1 MDSVGVRSR
10 VKSSTRSRLR
20 HSLAT
25 LVVVA
30 SSLIGAAAYA
40 HHSISSTYLEDH
52 TVVIEGQLVQLLFRN
67 PHSFVHLVVREK
79 DGTNVRYAV
88 EWGGANQLG
97 VTGVGRDT
105 LKIGDRLIISGNP
118 ARNKRDHRVRMLTLE
133 RPKDGFGWG
142 RRPGEVVE

>member
-1 MDSVGVRSR
+1 M
-10 VKSSTRSRLR
+10 KSSTSSRLR
-20 HSLAT
+20 RSLAT
-25 LVVVA
+25 LLVAA
-30 SSLIGAAAYA
+30 SSLLGAAAHA
-40 HHSISSTYLEDH
+40 HHSIGSTYLEDQ
-52 TVVIEGQLVQLLFRN
+52 TVVIEGQLAQLLFRN
-67 PHSFVHLVVREK
+67 PHSFVHLIVREK

-97 VTGVGRDT
+97 VSVARDT

-142 RRPGEVVE
+142 RKPGEVVE

>member
-1 MDSVGVRSR
+1 M
-10 VKSSTRSRLR
+10 KSSISSRLR

-25 LVVVA
+25 LLVAA

-40 HHSISSTYLEDH
+40 HHSISSTYLEDQ

-67 PHSFVHLVVREK
+67 PHSFVHIAVREK

-97 VTGVGRDT
+97 INGVARDT

-118 ARNKRDHRVRMLTLE
+118 ARNKKDHRVRMLTLE

-142 RRPGEVVE
+142 RKPGEVVE

>member
-1 MDSVGVRSR
+1 M
-10 VKSSTRSRLR
+10 KSSTSSRLR
-20 HSLAT
+20 RSLAT
-25 LVVVA
+25 LLVAA
-30 SSLIGAAAYA
+30 SSLLGAAAHA
-40 HHSISSTYLEDH
+40 HHSIGSTYLEDQ
-52 TVVIEGQLVQLLFRN
+52 TVVIEGQLAQLLFRN

-97 VTGVGRDT
+97 VSIARNT

-118 ARNKRDHRVRMLTLE
+118 ARNKKDHRVRMLTLE

-142 RRPGEVVE
+142 RKPGEVVE

>member
-1 MDSVGVRSR
+1 
-10 VKSSTRSRLR
+10 VKSSTSSRLR
-20 HSLAT
+20 RSLAT
-25 LVVVA
+25 LLVAA
-30 SSLIGAAAYA
+30 SSLLGAAAHA
-40 HHSISSTYLEDH
+40 HHSIGSTYLEDQ
-52 TVVIEGQLVQLLFRN
+52 TVVIEGQLAQLLFRN

-97 VTGVGRDT
+97 VSIARNT

-118 ARNKRDHRVRMLTLE
+118 ARNKKDHRVRMLTLE

-142 RRPGEVVE
+142 RKPGEVVE

>member
-1 MDSVGVRSR
+1 MKRST
-10 VKSSTRSRLR
+10 SSRLR
-20 HSLAT
+20 HSLAAV
-25 LVVVA
+25 LAAA

-40 HHSISSTYLEDH
+40 HHSIASTYLEDK
-52 TVVIEGQLVQLLFRN
+52 TVTIEGELVQLLFRN

-79 DGTNVRYAV
+79 GGTNVRYAV

-97 VTGVGRDT
+97 VSGVARDT

-142 RRPGEVVE
+142 RKPGEVVE

>member
-1 MDSVGVRSR
+1 
-10 VKSSTRSRLR
+10 VKSSTSSHLR
-20 HSLAT
+20 RSLAAL
-25 LVVVA
+25 LVAA

-40 HHSISSTYLEDH
+40 HHAIGATYLEDQ
-52 TVVIEGQLVQLLFRN
+52 TVKIEGQLVQLLFRN
-67 PHSFVHLVVREK
+67 PHSFVHLVVRER

-97 VTGVGRDT
+97 VSGVARDT

-133 RPKDGFGWG
+133 RPKDGLSWE
-142 RRPGEVVE
+142 RKPGEGVE